1 MDFLPQQQ
9 QRQALVGRL
18 VSDVKQTVTEE
29 GQPVA
34 YFVFGDLSARAAG
47 RYRLRFVLAAAYV
60 YNTLLGTRLMIVE

>member
-47 RYRLRFVLAAAYV
+47 KYRLKFVLAAAYV
-60 YNTLLGTRLMIVE
+60 LRCFRSNRG